1 MAINVTSLI
10 PKIRSAIVSATSA
23 TDIARVSEV
32 VNLFDEYYIS
42 VQAIGDLPPASE
54 NTGRIIYVTST
65 GKYYFSD
72 GSQWQ
77 TDFRSQPVITSSCL
91 FSWGSA
97 LLNGTSVNR
106 SSPVCITAA
115 SEWRDVS
122 AGRYHSISLDRSG
135 VIWTWGCNYAG
146 QLGTGTTLL
155 RSSPGSVIGG
165 FTDWCQV
172 SAGGAHTA
180 AIRTNGSLWTWG
192 SNYYGRLGD
201 GTVTSR
207 SSPVSVIGGFGD
219 WCQVSAGQGHT
230 AAVRLNGTIWTWGEN
245 SSGRLGD
252 GAYTAQ
258 SSPVSV
264 VGGFTD
270 WCQVSAGG
278 LHTAAVRSNGSLWT
292 WGANNSGQ
300 LGDGTS
306 SARSSPGSI
315 IGGFTDWCQ
324 VSTGYLNTVAIRM
337 NGTLWA
343 WGDNISGQLGDGTTI
358 GKSSP
363 VSVAGGFTDWC
374 QVSAGRYST
383 VAIKTNGTLW
393 MWGDNIVGQ
402 LGDGTTAS
410 RSSPVAVVGGITSWC
425 AASVGRNAAFGITL
439 LPVKGFD
446 TP

>member
-1 MAINVTSLI
+1 MPLSVDTLITKINSISL
-10 PKIRSAIVSATSA
+10 SASST
-23 TDIARVSEV
+23 TDIAEVSE
-32 VNLFDEYYIS
+32 
-42 VQAIGDLPPASE
+42 AIGELDRNYVVVDKFEDLPLAAE
-54 NTGRIIYVTST
+54 NTGRIIFVSNP
-65 GKYYFSD
+65 GRYYFSD
-72 GSQWQ
+72 GDSWL
-77 TDFRSQPVITSSCL
+77 TDFRSTAVITSSCL

-106 SSPVCITAA
+106 SSPVSITAA
-115 SEWRDVS
+115 SAWRDVS
-122 AGRYHSISLDRSG
+122 AGRYHSIALDRSG
-135 VIWTWGCNYAG
+135 AIWTWGCNYAG
-146 QLGTGTTLL
+146 QLGTCTTLL
-155 RSSPGSVIGG
+155 RSSPGSVVGG
-165 FTDWCQV
+165 FADWCQI

-207 SSPVSVIGGFGD
+207 SSPVSVLGGFTN
-219 WCQVSAGQGHT
+219 WCQVSAGQSHT
-230 AAVRLNGTIWTWGEN
+230 AAVRSNGTIWTWGDN
-245 SSGRLGD
+245 GSGRLGN
-252 GAYTAQ
+252 GTYSAQ

-292 WGANNSGQ
+292 WGSNGSGQ

-315 IGGFTDWCQ
+315 IGGFADWCQ
-324 VSTGYLNTVAIRM
+324 VSTGYLNTVAIRT

-343 WGDNISGQLGDGTTI
+343 WGDNIAGQLGDGTVT

-393 MWGDNIVGQ
+393 AWGDNIIGQ
-402 LGDGTTAS
+402 LGDGTTAN
-410 RSSPVAVVGGITSWC
+410 RSSPVVVVGGITSWC
-425 AASVGRNAAFGITL
+425 AASVGRNAAFGITVQI
-439 LPVKGFD
+439 VKGFD
-446 TP
+446 T